1 MSVTLKGNGEK
12 LAALIKKLSNAKSVE
27 IGWNE
32 EARYPG
38 SHRNGGDFVANVA
51 VINEYGGTYPLAVP
65 ARTQSIYRSIDEK
78 SGTFKRGARFVKPAK
93 ANYETE
99 ADSPAHDVKIPA
111 RPFFRTMIAKDQG
124 HYAGDLAT
132 LIESSDYNAK
142 TALGKLGK
150 NIQEELKK
158 TIVGWTSPGN
168 AASTKARKKRDD
180 PLVET
185 RQMRDTVNHW
195 VK

>member
-1 MSVTLKGNGEK
+1 MSVTLKGNGAK
-12 LAALIKKLSNAKSVE
+12 LAELIKKLSNASSVE

-51 VINEYGGTYPLAVP
+51 VINEYGGTFALAVP
-65 ARTQSIYRSIDEK
+65 ARTQTLYRSIDEK
-78 SGTFKRGARFVKPAK
+78 SGTFKRGARFVKAAK

-99 ADSPAHDVKIPA
+99 AEVPAHDVVIPP
-111 RPFFRTMIAKDQG
+111 RPFFRTMIARDKDK
-124 HYAGDLAT
+124 YAGDLAV
-132 LIESSDYNAK
+132 LIESNGYNAK

-150 NIQEELKK
+150 NIQDELKK
-158 TIVGWTSPGN
+158 TIVGWNSPGN
-168 AASTKARKKRDD
+168 AASTVARKKRDD